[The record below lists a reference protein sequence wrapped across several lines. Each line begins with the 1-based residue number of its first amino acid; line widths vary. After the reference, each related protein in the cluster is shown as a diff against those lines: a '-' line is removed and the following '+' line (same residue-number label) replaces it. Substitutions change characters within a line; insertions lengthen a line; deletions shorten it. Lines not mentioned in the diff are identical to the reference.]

1 MDKGA
6 CPEVPPYTRNF
17 SRALAQRTRARMAR
31 AFVQYSNT
39 CSSTHVC
46 MMAQRQ
52 EDVKSSSDLR
62 SSSATDQSEESQN
75 SDDSYSGSDDDDQE
89 PVLKYKRFA
98 KEVVQSTC
106 DGSER
111 ARDGSEGDRDVI
123 NCITVHPKVSN
134 SQKSDYTFWAIGR
147 REF

>member
-6 CPEVPPYTRNF
+6 CPDSVRYSEVPPYTRNF
-17 SRALAQRTRARMAR
+17 SRDLAATWLAR
-31 AFVQYSNT
+31 SCNIL
-39 CSSTHVC
+39 SSTHVC
-46 MMAQRQ
+46 MMAQQQ

-106 DGSER
+106 DGSEK